1 MSLHELHDRAATAG
15 SQNMSC
21 TCGELSDLAEA
32 TKDLLTG
39 QPDDTLDAHVAAT
52 NAGRN
57 PRHLGCRL
65 RASSVLRLT
74 ALLTPPNLSA
84 ITPPTTTTTAE
95 DQQHLEELRSASI
108 VLLRFLPHPRWDR
121 GSPAHIAYLRFRH
134 ALEGRR

>member
-84 ITPPTTTTTAE
+84 ITPPTTTTTA
-95 DQQHLEELRSASI
+95 A
-108 VLLRFLPHPRWDR
+108 P
-121 GSPAHIAYLRFRH
+121 SPTTEPITVAAEAETSPPPSKKNADDADVI
-134 ALEGRR
+134 G